1 MQKKLIALAIAGL
14 VSAPAFAQ
22 SNVTIYGVADAGLAW
37 GEHGDNDFSGVLSGV
52 LSGSRL
58 GFRGT
63 EDLGN
68 GLKAVFTLEQGFD
81 IGNGAENDSSK
92 AFQRQAFVGL
102 AGGFG
107 AVTLG
112 RQYAPGYDFQYDAL
126 ASAIISPQAILSG
139 APIGGKFG
147 EIAGA
152 MLTAEGFPAEGAFVA
167 ANVKDAALTINP
179 GSSARWDNS
188 IAYNGTFGA
197 IRARAIYSFGG
208 NEMGNDATGI
218 DADSDDMMGVGLE
231 YANGPLKVGGVYHY
245 LKDKYDFAG
254 VSDDQ
259 QEWLVGGSYNF
270 GVLTLAG
277 SYQQASNANYIR
289 DLDVDLW
296 QVGVI
301 VPVGA
306 AGNVHL
312 AYGEAEYDFD
322 GESKSKSYTLAYT
335 HALSKR
341 TTAYVGYN
349 RTDNDEGLALGPIA
363 SGVAYNATTDV
374 VTGTGEES
382 DIVAVG
388 IRHTF

>member
-37 GEHGDNDFSGVLSGV
+37 GEHGDRDFSGVLSGV
-52 LSGSRL
+52 LSGSRI
-58 GFRGT
+58 GFKGT

-68 GLKAVFTLEQGFD
+68 GLKAVFTLEQGFSID
-81 IGNGAENDSSK
+81 NGAENDSTK

-102 AGGFG
+102 SGGFG
-107 AVTLG
+107 TVSLG

-126 ASAIISPQAILSG
+126 VSAIISPQAILSG
-139 APIGGKFG
+139 KPFG
-147 EIAGA
+147 
-152 MLTAEGFPAEGAFVA
+152 GAFA
-167 ANVKDAALTINP
+167 ENGLTINP
-179 GSSARWDNS
+179 GTPARWDNS
-188 IAYNGTFGA
+188 LAYNGSFGA

-208 NEMGNDATGI
+208 NETGNDVTGV

-245 LKDKYDFAG
+245 LKDALDVAG
-254 VSDDQ
+254 SDDQ
-259 QEWLVGGSYNF
+259 QEWLLGGSYNF
-270 GVLTLAG
+270 GMLTLAG
-277 SYQQASNANYIR
+277 SYQQAKNASYVE

-312 AYGEAEYDFD
+312 AYGEAEYDAEGD
-322 GESKSKSYTLAYT
+322 DAKSKSYTLAYT

-349 RTDNDEGLALGPIA
+349 RTDNDLGLALGPISSGA
-363 SGVAYNATTDV
+363 SYNAVTDV
-374 VTGTGEES
+374 LSGTGEES
-382 DIVAVG
+382 DLVAVG

>member
-1 MQKKLIALAIAGL
+1 MQKKLIALAVAGL

-37 GEHGDNDFSGVLSGV
+37 GEHGDNFSGVLSGV

-81 IGNGAENDSSK
+81 IGDGAENDSSK

-112 RQYAPGYDFQYDAL
+112 RQYAPGFDFQYDAL

-139 APIGGKFG
+139 KAFGGAFG
-147 EIAGA
+147 EKG
-152 MLTAEGFPAEGAFVA
+152 
-167 ANVKDAALTINP
+167 LTINP
-179 GSSARWDNS
+179 GTPARWDNS
-188 IAYNGTFGA
+188 LAYNGSFGA

-208 NEMGNDATGI
+208 KETGNDVTGV

-231 YANGPLKVGGVYHY
+231 YANGPLKVGGVYHF
-245 LKDKYDFAG
+245 LKDAEGIAG
-254 VSDDQ
+254 ETDDQ
-259 QEWLVGGSYNF
+259 QEWLLGASYNF
-270 GVLTLAG
+270 GMLTLAG
-277 SYQQASNANYIR
+277 SYQQGKNVEYV
-289 DLDVDLW
+289 DGLDVDLW
-296 QVGVI
+296 QLGVI

-312 AYGEAEYDFD
+312 AYGEAEYDAEGD
-322 GESKSKSYTLAYT
+322 DAKSKSITLAYT

-349 RTDNDEGLALGPIA
+349 RTDNDLGLALGPISSGA
-363 SGVAYNATTDV
+363 SYNAVTDV
-374 VTGTGEES
+374 LSGTGKES
-382 DIVAVG
+382 DLVAVG
-388 IRHTF
+388 VRHTF